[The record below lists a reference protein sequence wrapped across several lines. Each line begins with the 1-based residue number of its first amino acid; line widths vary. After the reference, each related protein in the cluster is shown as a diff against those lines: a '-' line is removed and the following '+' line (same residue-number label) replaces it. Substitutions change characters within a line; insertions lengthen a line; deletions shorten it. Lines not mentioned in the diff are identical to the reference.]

1 MPFAE
6 AFNTP
11 LPSRGRMFYTTI
23 EITRKNP
30 QRRQTLTEQSLDF
43 EKAWQTKLQRALHEH
58 TCAHPGTG
66 WIEGGDVLSSTSDRG
81 QVIAWTRDL
90 LEKMEARLAC
100 DVCRDVL
107 TSCACQYP
115 REQLQDVRQCYQQSG
130 SYQLAHQMLQSRFE
144 EFLRRTLHLSDQA
157 SEEIIRLGWGLAGI
171 LQGKTIIATKIPKS
185 GNLAAYFRE
194 IEPTTKRELYCHCPR
209 VRETIALGE
218 TLPALYC
225 YCGAGFYQGIWEEI
239 LQAPVKVEVLHSV
252 LAGDD
257 TCTIA
262 VYLH

>member
-1 MPFAE
+1 MADPA
-6 AFNTP
+6 
-11 LPSRGRMFYTTI
+11 
-23 EITRKNP
+23 
-30 QRRQTLTEQSLDF
+30 LDF
-43 EKAWQTKLQRALHEH
+43 EKVWQTKLKRALREH
-58 TCAHPGTG
+58 GCVHPGTG
-66 WIEGGDVLSSTSDRG
+66 WVEGGDVLSSTSERG
-81 QVIAWTRDL
+81 QVIAWTRDV
-90 LEKMEARLAC
+90 LERMEAGLAR

-107 TSCACQYP
+107 SSCACQYP
-115 REQLQDVRQCYQQSG
+115 RGQLQDVRQCYQQSG

-144 EFLRRTLHLSDQA
+144 EFLHRTLHLSEQD
-157 SEEIIRLGWGLAGI
+157 SGEIIRLGWGLAGI

-185 GNLAAYFRE
+185 GNLVAYLRE
-194 IEPTTKRELYCHCPR
+194 TEPSAKRALYCHCPR
-209 VRETIALGE
+209 VRDAIALGE